1 MIELLLLGILM
12 LGELVFIFWY
22 VRESKR
28 QQDKLINAL
37 ISKNPQDQANLDL
50 IDKLPVQKTTKVPEP
65 ELVATDTLNDDEFI
79 EKVIG
84 KEVS

>member
-1 MIELLLLGILM
+1 M
-12 LGELVFIFWY
+12 LGELAFIFWY

-37 ISKNPQDQANLDL
+37 ISKNHQDQANLDL
-50 IDKLPVQKTTKVPEP
+50 IDKLPVQKNNKEPEP
-65 ELVATDTLNDDEFI
+65 DLVATDTLGDEDFI